1 MMTYILC
8 SRVAGCSTAPPSLAS
23 LCGLPT
29 CVLVLPP
36 AGDIGREQL
45 SEAVIGYND
54 LERAKVSTGGAAAR
68 TATATLPFACSW
80 AHGTDMLLCWRV
92 ACHVS

>member
-8 SRVAGCSTAPPSLAS
+8 SRMALFHCPSI
-23 LCGLPT
+23 T
-29 CVLVLPP
+29 CVIVWSTRLCAVLLT

-54 LERAKVSTGGAAAR
+54 LERAKVSTWGTAAR
-68 TATATLPFACSW
+68 TATATLLFPCSW
-80 AHGTDMLLCWRV
+80 ARVTVTCWC
-92 ACHVS
+92 AGA